1 MLISKRYSPLL
12 SPSSLDGPLRPYR
25 AEISTK
31 RLEEEEEEEEEA
43 G

>member
-1 MLISKRYSPLL
+1 
-12 SPSSLDGPLRPYR
+12 LDGPLRPYR

-31 RLEEEEEEEEEA
+31 RLEEEEEEEEEEA